1 MKKIILTIITLIT
14 FIMSFT
20 TISFANGPDVKIS
33 KDDIEKI
40 YNDFIIDK
48 TDKLNYLLKNHVE
61 IDCRVISQNIT
72 WSFIYDLIEKNIYVH
87 LLTFKSEKDY
97 ITLHSAIFYK
107 LEDGKWYVADPALQL
122 YLMPQK
128 GFEQINLVNIP
139 LKDYRDY
146 IENLNLPILQ
156 SSKINYHYPFQN

>member
-1 MKKIILTIITLIT
+1 
-14 FIMSFT
+14 MSFT
-20 TISFANGPDVKIS
+20 TLSFAHGPDVKIS
-33 KDDIEKI
+33 KDDIETI

-48 TDKLNYLLKNHVE
+48 TDELNYLLKNHVE
-61 IDCRVISQNIT
+61 IDSRVIT

-97 ITLHSAIFYK
+97 TTLHSAIFYK

-122 YLMPQK
+122 YLMLQK

-139 LKDYRDY
+139 LNGYRNY